1 MPVISLSTYKVP
13 QMSRG
18 NPPFLREL
26 QKIVSLQFQLS
37 TQETDSYEALR
48 RLLSKYLQELMDRDF
63 HRLLLLL
70 YRVDVSEQRLRQL
83 LKENPEKD
91 AVGLIADLVLER
103 QLEKI
108 KTRRET
114 GRRDNNISDEER
126 W

>member
-1 MPVISLSTYKVP
+1 
-13 QMSRG
+13 MSPA
-18 NPPFLREL
+18 NHPFLREL

-70 YRVDVSEQRLRQL
+70 YRVDVSEQRLMQL

-91 AVGLIADLVLER
+91 AAGLIADLVLER